1 MEKFQIVTQDSGIVT
16 RSTSPG
22 IEEQDDLTNQEQVTY
37 AWDQAAAGVWDTN
50 NQTHH
55 G

>member
-1 MEKFQIVTQDSGIVT
+1 MEKFQIVTLDSGIVT

-22 IEEQDDLTNQEQVTY
+22 LEEQEELPNQGQVVY
-37 AWDQAAAGVWDTN
+37 AWDQATAGVWDPT
-50 NQTHH
+50 NQTPQ